1 MSIGS
6 SNVDKLSVG
15 NLVICRGEEFGIIL
29 EIEEDAQDNEE
40 ELIWTKIM
48 WSNGQI
54 TWEDILTSWPDI
66 IFEVLE

>member
-1 MSIGS
+1 VSIGS

-48 WSNGQI
+48 WSNGQ
-54 TWEDILTSWPDI
+54 
-66 IFEVLE
+66 